1 MSKDTHRHTHRQ
13 TQINTN
19 KHRHTQGVESPLHVC
34 QHPTQAAV
42 SHLAREFAQHSADLA
57 LRELQRRTRRHKQVD
72 DAELR
77 VEDGVHQGGAAKPAA
92 GVWEGRRREGGGG
105 VWGKGGGGEE
115 SRSIE
120 EKEDNNKRKRG
131 KGSSFTPTHPPTH
144 THTHTHNQTC
154 PQRARRRPAAG
165 GSARPPCDPRRT
177 RGAVPIACRSPH
189 RQAAGRAPV
198 CRHAGTTQ
206 PHSRRH
212 RYTKETSECYVM
224 VFRKGERHN
233 RRRLLTSSDWSRSVL
248 PSAAALHSSA
258 GQIFRGRT
266 ASDLSSLPWL
276 CQRRAAS
283 MSGGVCSM

>member
-1 MSKDTHRHTHRQ
+1 MPCLSRLPPCHVPRASDSFVVFLLC
-13 TQINTN
+13 I
-19 KHRHTQGVESPLHVC
+19 HVC
-34 QHPTQAAV
+34 STSFFVLSCLFSCRDKMPE
-42 SHLAREFAQHSADLA
+42 SSFMYELLGLDLLHLLAQNRIADFHTVRSA
-57 LRELQRRTRRHKQVD
+57 LRSFHHVLQ
-72 DAELR
+72 
-77 VEDGVHQGGAAKPAA
+77 PAQ
-92 GVWEGRRREGGGG
+92 
-105 VWGKGGGGEE
+105 
-115 SRSIE
+115 
-120 EKEDNNKRKRG
+120 
-131 KGSSFTPTHPPTH
+131 PPTH